1 MSTPRIAV
9 FPGSFDPIT
18 NGHLDLIARAARLF
32 DEVVVA
38 ILINPN
44 KQSLFEL
51 HERRR
56 QIEEACARVQGTVR
70 VDAFEGLVVE
80 YARRIG
86 AVALVRGLRNGADFD
101 YEQPMVAMNAH
112 LAPSVDTV
120 CLLAS
125 ASVAHISSRL
135 VKEIAALGGDVSGL
149 VPAHVESALRHR
161 VASRKE

>member
-125 ASVAHISSRL
+125 ASVAHIS
-135 VKEIAALGGDVSGL
+135 
-149 VPAHVESALRHR
+149 
-161 VASRKE
+161 